1 MQPGGSH
8 FKALRNKSDPP
19 MRRIMAVADRAL
31 APSVVG
37 DRQEMVN
44 MKFAVKQGKDPDMIR
59 ILHAKALATLV
70 LSFGLAGAAGAD
82 QLADIRAKGRI
93 VAATEMHFAPF
104 DMLVDG
110 QYRGI
115 GRELFDEVAREL
127 GVDVDYL
134 DLPWSSVLPGLE
146 AAKFDVVNAPVT
158 ITAERMQRY
167 SFTLPI
173 GNATVALAKKAGDAS
188 IAAPAD
194 IAGKTVGSQ
203 KGSAQLDQLKA
214 FSATLAAPVDV
225 REYVNIDEALA
236 DLAAGRLQAVANSM
250 PLMGY
255 AAVQRPET
263 FELVMP
269 PFGAPKYFAWV
280 ARPGDD
286 SASLIAAINAAILKM
301 HADGRLDAINAKW
314 LGAAPELPTEMPA
327 AE

>member
-1 MQPGGSH
+1 MT
-8 FKALRNKSDPP
+8 KCKILKVTA
-19 MRRIMAVADRAL
+19 AL
-31 APSVVG
+31 A
-37 DRQEMVN
+37 
-44 MKFAVKQGKDPDMIR
+44 
-59 ILHAKALATLV
+59 LV
-70 LSFGLAGAAGAD
+70 LGLAGAASAD
-82 QLADIRAKGRI
+82 QLAEIKTRGKI

-104 DMLVDG
+104 DILVDG
-110 QYRGI
+110 EYRGI
-115 GRELFDEVAREL
+115 GRELFDEVASEL
-127 GVDVDYL
+127 GVKVEYL

-173 GNATVALAKKAGDAS
+173 GNATVALVKKAGDAA

-194 IAGKTVGSQ
+194 IAGKAVGSQ

-214 FSATLAAPVDV
+214 FSATLSNPVDV

-236 DLAAGRLQAVANSM
+236 DLGAGRIQAVANSM

-255 AAVQRPET
+255 AAVQRPEV

-280 ARPGDD
+280 ARPGDE

-327 AE
+327 VQ

>member
-1 MQPGGSH
+1 MIKNS
-8 FKALRNKSDPP
+8 L
-19 MRRIMAVADRAL
+19 
-31 APSVVG
+31 
-37 DRQEMVN
+37 
-44 MKFAVKQGKDPDMIR
+44 MKTFA
-59 ILHAKALATLV
+59 ALV
-70 LSFGLAGAAGAD
+70 LSLGLAGAANAD
-82 QLADIRAKGRI
+82 QLADIKAKGKMI
-93 VAATEMHFAPF
+93 AATEMHFAPF

-110 QYRGI
+110 QYQGI
-115 GRELFDEVAREL
+115 GRELFDEVAKEL
-127 GVDVDYL
+127 GVEVEYL

-158 ITAERMQRY
+158 ITAERLQRY

-173 GNATVALAKKAGDAS
+173 GNATVALAKKAGDTS

-194 IAGKTVGSQ
+194 IAGKAVGSQ

-214 FSATLAAPVDV
+214 FSATLATPTDV

-236 DLAAGRLQAVANSM
+236 DLAAGRIQAVANSM

-255 AAVQRPET
+255 AAVQRPEV

-269 PFGAPKYFAWV
+269 PFGEPKYFAWV

-286 SASLIAAINAAILKM
+286 SVSLIAAINAAILKM
-301 HADGRLDAINAKW
+301 HEDGRLDAINAKW

-327 AE
+327 AQ

>member
-1 MQPGGSH
+1 MV
-8 FKALRNKSDPP
+8 KRRLLKMTAVLALG
-19 MRRIMAVADRAL
+19 L
-31 APSVVG
+31 G
-37 DRQEMVN
+37 
-44 MKFAVKQGKDPDMIR
+44 
-59 ILHAKALATLV
+59 
-70 LSFGLAGAAGAD
+70 LSGAASAD
-82 QLADIRAKGRI
+82 QLADIKAKGKI

-104 DMLVDG
+104 DILVDG
-110 QYRGI
+110 EYRGI
-115 GRELFDEVAREL
+115 GRELFDEVASEL
-127 GVDVDYL
+127 GVEVEYL

-167 SFTLPI
+167 SFTLPM
-173 GNATVALAKKAGDAS
+173 GNATVALVKKAGDTS
-188 IAAPAD
+188 IAAPVD
-194 IAGKTVGSQ
+194 IAGKAVGSQ

-214 FSATLAAPVDV
+214 FSATLPTPVDV

-236 DLAAGRLQAVANSM
+236 DLGAGRIQAVANSM

-255 AAVQRPET
+255 AAVQRPEV

-314 LGAAPELPTEMPA
+314 LGAAPDLPTKMPA
-327 AE
+327 VQ